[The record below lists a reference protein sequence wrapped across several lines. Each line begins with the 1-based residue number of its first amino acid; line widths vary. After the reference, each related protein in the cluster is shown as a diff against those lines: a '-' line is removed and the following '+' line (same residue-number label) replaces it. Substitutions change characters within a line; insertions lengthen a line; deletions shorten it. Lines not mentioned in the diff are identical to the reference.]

1 MMEENRSQKNEFGR
15 HCERSQAISDA
26 RIATS
31 LTSVAPR
38 NDMRPRRKG
47 FTLIEVLAASLLL
60 ALGVAAIC
68 GICSRAL
75 SQAIVDQS
83 IESAWRVIDRQF
95 TLIDTMGIDAFVLK
109 NETEGTQDYLGKEF
123 YWSAVVQQG
132 DLDRLYTVTL
142 VVSWQDGKRGRQVS
156 CSTMFNGQL
165 PAGLS

>member
-1 MMEENRSQKNEFGR
+1 
-15 HCERSQAISDA
+15 
-26 RIATS
+26 
-31 LTSVAPR
+31 
-38 NDMRPRRKG
+38 
-47 FTLIEVLAASLLL
+47 VLAASLLL
-60 ALGVAAIC
+60 ALGVATIC

-75 SQAIVDQS
+75 SQASVDQS

-142 VVSWQDGKRGRQVS
+142 IVSWQDGKRGRQVS